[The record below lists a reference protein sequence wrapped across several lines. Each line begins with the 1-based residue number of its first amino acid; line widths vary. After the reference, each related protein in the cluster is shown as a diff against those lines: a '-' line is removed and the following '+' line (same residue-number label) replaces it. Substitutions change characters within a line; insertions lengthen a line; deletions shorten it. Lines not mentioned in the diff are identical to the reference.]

1 MKKIKNILLV
11 LSIFLL
17 SLITINTTIAY
28 LITETSPVKA
38 TFIPQLKPTGDI
50 ILYNHISH
58 DLGEDYVIPD
68 NIIYE
73 YEINLGEEY
82 KNADILTSEGALKAD
97 ENGVLKVTLKDGEG
111 FAILDIFEN
120 TEVSITTKTS
130 LNGFK
135 ENSNETTKVI
145 TIKPNVSATVDFT
158 FNYEPT
164 SVKTDNFTLT
174 GTKVLNREW
183 TEEDT
188 FTFVLEQKIN
198 NEWVEIG
205 TKTITYSEE
214 QDFNKFDLTDIISS
228 LELDKI
234 SNHDFRFYEKVE
246 ELDETS
252 YDPTINT
259 FRLVVTDETMD
270 GSLELS
276 KVEVYE
282 NMNLVNE
289 NGIYSLSVEF
299 NNENIKDDNDLD
311 YVDEPEN
318 SELINKIVVVKDDKY
333 DIDTVLT
340 KFEGLSLNYTYTV
353 YDNAGNVVETTK
365 VRTGDYIEINTD
377 NKSYIFYMVL
387 KGDVNGDGDV
397 APIDYV
403 KIKNHIMEEKLIVG
417 DVYKLAADYNDD
429 TGITPLDYVKVK
441 NHIMNGGN

>member
-11 LSIFLL
+11 LSLFVL
-17 SLITINTTIAY
+17 SLMTINTTIAY
-28 LITETSPVKA
+28 LITETSPVKG
-38 TFIPQLKPTGDI
+38 TFIPQIIPTGDI

-58 DLGEDYVIPD
+58 VLGEDYVIPD

-82 KNADILTSEGALKAD
+82 KDADILTSEGLLKAD
-97 ENGVLKVTLKDGEG
+97 SNGILKVTLKDGEG
-111 FAILDIFEN
+111 FAVLDIYEN
-120 TEVSITTKTS
+120 TEVTITTKTN
-130 LNGFK
+130 LNGFSS
-135 ENSNETTKVI
+135 NDNETSKVI
-145 TIKPNVSATVDFT
+145 TIKPNVSATIDFT

-164 SVKTDNFTLT
+164 SVKTNNFTLT
-174 GTKVLNREW
+174 GSKVLNREW
-183 TEEDT
+183 TEDDT

-205 TKTITYSEE
+205 TKTITYSTDEN
-214 QDFNKFDLTDIISS
+214 FNQFDLTDIISS
-228 LELDKI
+228 LELDSI
-234 SNHDFRFYEKVE
+234 GNHDFRFYEKVE
-246 ELDETS
+246 DLDESS

-282 NMNLVNE
+282 NMNLTNE
-289 NGIYSLSVEF
+289 NGTYSLSVEF
-299 NNENIKDDNDLD
+299 NNTNTNEDSDLD
-311 YVDEPEN
+311 YVDEPED
-318 SELINKIVVVKDDKY
+318 SELVNKIVVVKNDTY

-340 KFEGLSLNYTYTV
+340 KFEGLTLNYTYTV
-353 YDNAGNVVETTK
+353 HDNAGNVIETTK

-403 KIKNHIMEEKLIVG
+403 KIKNHIMEEKLIAG